1 VGTVKND
8 IAGNSRSFAFGPFRL
23 LPARQLLLRGEKAVR
38 IGGRALDILTALV
51 ERPGEL
57 VTKSELFAR
66 AWPDTTVDEGNL
78 KVNMAVLRRAL
89 EEGPDTPQYIA
100 TVVGRGYR
108 FVAPVQ
114 LLEPV
119 VLPALASAP
128 SMPTHNLPISTTR
141 IFGRADAIAAIRRD
155 LDQSRLVS
163 IVGPGGIGKT
173 TVAIAVS
180 EQAIEAF
187 TEGVWLVDLAPLKD
201 ADRAPHAIAAALRL
215 EAHSADMLSVL
226 CAFLRSRQTLLVL
239 DSCEHIIE
247 GVASC
252 ADRILASAIGVRI
265 LVTSREPL
273 QLAKE
278 RVRRLPGLETPPE
291 AAASLDAQGALDFPA
306 VQLFVER
313 ATDHHGSFRLS
324 DADAPI
330 VAQICRRL
338 DGLAL
343 AIELAATRV
352 HSFSVTGLLRQLDD
366 RFRVLGGRRAGPER
380 HRTLAATLDWSY
392 GLLDEGEAALLRA
405 VSVFAGAFDLE
416 GAAAVCAGRSLDV
429 LDALA
434 SLSAKSLLAVE
445 PAGDGVTCR
454 LLETTRAYALG
465 RLQGSGEDQAVRRRH
480 AEHVVAVLDRAKTEW
495 ARRPAG
501 EWGATYGPVVEDLR
515 RALVWAGIDAANRGL
530 LIRLTVAGTLLW
542 NHLSLTE
549 DCRANVSR
557 ALGELGDSGLVG
569 TATEMQLQMSLAGSM
584 MFTRGLVP
592 EVLTAL
598 QRTLDIADQL
608 GDIDHHLL
616 SLRMIGS
623 YQAFVGEYETAIGTL
638 EKFAVFATE
647 HDPSALPDGET
658 HLGISELFSGRLQ
671 SARQR
676 LERLHRRGS
685 LGFEDSRLA
694 RFLHDRTVDV
704 GIVLAYAQW
713 LTGSP
718 DTAAQTAEATVA
730 HGLKTKHWLSL
741 SNALAVGACPVF
753 FMSRRYEE
761 CGRYLV
767 MLDEQIR
774 QHGIVIWAPT
784 ARFYRGAL
792 ACAQAHPPESGIAD
806 LERAV
811 EEFRAINHWARMSW
825 ILAVLGD
832 ALARSGHVADAAGTI
847 EEAMDWGRAHGERW
861 CMPEVLRIQAS
872 ILMAQGHQ
880 DQAEAALVD
889 SITIA
894 RDIGALSW
902 RLRAASDLAHLLRS
916 RSRPDDA
923 RELLLP
929 IFTAFTEGFATGDLV
944 DAAGLISA
952 SSTAAAVE
960 VKQRRSARDGQ
971 SR

>member
-1 VGTVKND
+1 VKND
-8 IAGNSRSFAFGPFRL
+8 IAASNSRSFAFGPFTL

-38 IGGRALDILTALV
+38 IGGRALDLLIALV

-57 VTKSELFAR
+57 LTKSELLAR
-66 AWPDTTVDEGNL
+66 VWPDTTVDEGNL

-89 EEGPDTPQYIA
+89 EEGANAPQYIS
-100 TVVGRGYR
+100 TVVGRGYQ

-119 VLPALASAP
+119 DLPVEASAP
-128 SMPTHNLPISTTR
+128 PMPTHNLPISTTR
-141 IFGRADAIAAIRRD
+141 IFGRAEAIAAIRRD

-163 IVGPGGIGKT
+163 IVGPGGVGKT

-180 EQAIEAF
+180 EQALEAF

-201 ADRAPHAIAAALRL
+201 AERAPHAIAAALGL
-215 EAHSADMLSVL
+215 QAHSADMLSAL
-226 CAFLRSRQTLLVL
+226 CEFLRNRQTLLVL
-239 DSCEHIIE
+239 DNCEHIIE
-247 GVASC
+247 GIASYV
-252 ADRILASAIGVRI
+252 DRLLANAIGLRI

-278 RVRRLPGLETPPE
+278 RVRRLIGLDAPPE
-291 AAASLDAQGALDFPA
+291 AANSLDARGALDFPA

-313 ATDHHGSFRLS
+313 ATDANGSFRLR
-324 DADAPI
+324 DAEAPI
-330 VAQICRRL
+330 VAQLCRRL

-352 HSFSVTGLLRQLDD
+352 HAFGVTGLLRQLDD
-366 RFRVLGGRRAGPER
+366 RFRLLGGRRAGPER

-392 GLLDEGEAALLRA
+392 GLLDEKEAALLRA
-405 VSVFAGAFDLE
+405 ASVFAGAFGLD
-416 GAAAVCAGRSLDV
+416 GAAAVCGETSSDV
-429 LDALA
+429 VDLLA
-434 SLSAKSLLAVE
+434 SLSAKSLLAIE

-465 RLQGSGEDQAVRRRH
+465 CLQGSGEEQAVRSRH
-480 AEHVVAVLDRAKTEW
+480 AEHVVVVLDRAKAEW
-495 ARRPAG
+495 ARRSASK
-501 EWGATYGPVVEDLR
+501 WGATYGPVVDDLR
-515 RALVWAGIDAANRGL
+515 DALAWAGKDAANRRL

-542 NHLSLTE
+542 DHLSLTE
-549 DCRANVSR
+549 DCRAHVSR
-557 ALGELGDSGLVG
+557 ALSELSDEGLVG
-569 TATEMQLQMSLAGSM
+569 TATEMQLRMSLAGSV

-598 QRTLDIADQL
+598 NRTLDIGDQL
-608 GDIDHHLL
+608 GDIDHRLR
-616 SLRMIGS
+616 SLRTIGS
-623 YQAFVGEYETAIGTL
+623 YQAFIGEYETAIATL
-638 EKFAVFATE
+638 QKFAVLATE

-658 HLGISELFSGRLQ
+658 HLGISELFSGRLE

-694 RFLHDRTVDV
+694 RFLHDRSVDV

-741 SNALAVGACPVF
+741 ANALAVGACPVF

-767 MLDEQIR
+767 MLDEQVR
-774 QHGIVIWAPT
+774 EHGIVIWAPT
-784 ARFYRGAL
+784 VRFYRGAL
-792 ACAQAHPPESGIAD
+792 ACAQAAPPALGIAD

-825 ILAVLGD
+825 VLAVLAD
-832 ALARSGHVADAAGTI
+832 ALARSGRVADAAATI
-847 EEAMDWGRAHGERW
+847 EEAMDWGRAHCERW
-861 CMPEVLRIQAS
+861 CMPEVLRIQAA
-872 ILMAQGHQ
+872 ILTAQGRK
-880 DQAEAALVD
+880 DEAEAALVD
-889 SITIA
+889 SIA
-894 RDIGALSW
+894 MAGDIGALSW
-902 RLRAASDLAHLLRS
+902 RLRAATDLAHLLRS
-916 RSRPDDA
+916 RSRLDDA
-923 RELLLP
+923 RELLSP
-929 IFTAFTEGFATGDLV
+929 IFTAFTEGFTTGDLV
-944 DAAGLISA
+944 DAASLIAPPSP
-952 SSTAAAVE
+952 AAAGHT
-960 VKQRRSARDGQ
+960 KQRRYTRAGRS
-971 SR
+971 